1 MLCGAVVVNS
11 GQRVLRY
18 LSVVRFVT
26 QFGTRTNVTYIQGQ
40 SPEPRIREYFYYID
54 HQGQLFL
61 DDTKVKNF
69 VTCFKDKHFLVFFFT
84 RLRRNESGRY
94 QDDFPFL
101 SLCGRE
107 RNFLR
112 CDDRPL
118 VFTHLMPAAG
128 GIVNQPI
135 RTETTGGTLTDVG
148 TGGAPELLSFCWGGD
163 KLAVKFRPKSLYMH
177 PGTGRVYHPCSERL
191 GGVGLVR
198 FALAIELSPFFL
210 YPLQQRQSE
219 QPTHFLW
226 AGQQHT
232 LTNELAGCFP
242 PEEEGGMG

>member
-1 MLCGAVVVNS
+1 MLCRRTVSLSGGLTGLRCLVNLHGSSCLRTGA
-11 GQRVLRY
+11 
-18 LSVVRFVT
+18 
-26 QFGTRTNVTYIQGQ
+26 TYTQGQ

-69 VTCFKDKHFLVFFFT
+69 VTCFKDKQFLVFFFD
-84 RLRRNESGRY
+84 RLRPNQSGKY
-94 QDDFPFL
+94 QEHFPFL

-118 VFTHLMPAAG
+118 VFTHLLQGPEGPAG
-128 GIVNQPI
+128 S
-135 RTETTGGTLTDVG
+135 
-148 TGGAPELLSFCWGGD
+148 PELLSYCWGGE
-163 KLAVKFRPKSLYMH
+163 KLSLPFRPETLYMH
-177 PGTGRVYHPCSERL
+177 PASGRLYHPCSERV

-198 FALAIELSPFFL
+198 SALAIELSPSFV
-210 YPLQQRQSE
+210 YAPERGQSG

-226 AGQQHT
+226 KGQQHT
-232 LTNELAGCFP
+232 LSNELARCFP
-242 PEEEGGMG
+242 REEEGGGEGGG

>member
-1 MLCGAVVVNS
+1 MWS
-11 GQRVLRY
+11 LRTAALGCRGLAALRRSTAGY
-18 LSVVRFVT
+18 ISS
-26 QFGTRTNVTYIQGQ
+26 RTASAYIQGQ

-69 VTCFKDKHFLVFFFT
+69 VTCFKDKHFLVVFFS
-84 RLRRNESGRY
+84 RLRLNQSGRY

-112 CDDRPL
+112 CDDRPV
-118 VFTHLMPAAG
+118 VFTHLLEG
-128 GIVNQPI
+128 
-135 RTETTGGTLTDVG
+135 TTGDQ
-148 TGGAPELLSFCWGGD
+148 ELLSFCGGAE
-163 KLAVKFRPKSLYMH
+163 KLTAAFRPEALYMH
-177 PGTGRVYHPCSERL
+177 PVSGRVYHPCSERT

-198 FALAIELSPFFL
+198 SALAIELSPFFV
-210 YPLQQRQSE
+210 YGAEQSQSG

-226 AGQQHT
+226 AGQEHT
-232 LTNELAGCFP
+232 LTNELAGSFP
-242 PEEEGGMG
+242 TEEESSGQEGGVG